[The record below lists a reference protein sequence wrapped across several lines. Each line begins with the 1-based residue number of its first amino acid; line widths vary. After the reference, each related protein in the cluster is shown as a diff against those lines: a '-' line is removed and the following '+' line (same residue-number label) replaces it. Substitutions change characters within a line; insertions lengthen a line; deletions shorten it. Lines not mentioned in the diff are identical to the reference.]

1 MNIESSDK
9 GSYAVVTFAGSLS
22 NEFTE
27 GAHKE
32 IKKYLNLKSKDIII
46 DMRGVSFLCSA
57 ALGLLF
63 SCMNEAND
71 NKTKF
76 VVSGLRDDIRE
87 LFVITGVDRH
97 LTIYDSVEE
106 AENNII

>member
-1 MNIESSDK
+1 
-9 GSYAVVTFAGSLS
+9 
-22 NEFTE
+22 
-27 GAHKE
+27 
-32 IKKYLNLKSKDIII
+32 
-46 DMRGVSFLCSA
+46 MRDVSFLCSA

-71 NKTKF
+71 NRTKF

-97 LTIYDSVEE
+97 LTIYDSIEE
-106 AENNII
+106 AENNIL